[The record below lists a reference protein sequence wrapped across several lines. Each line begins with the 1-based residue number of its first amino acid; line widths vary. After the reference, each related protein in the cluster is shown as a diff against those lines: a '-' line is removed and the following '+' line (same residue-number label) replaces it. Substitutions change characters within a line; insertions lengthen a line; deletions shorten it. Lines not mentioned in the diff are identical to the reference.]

1 MSEFPKIQAY
11 RTLIVLFIAQC
22 FAQTA
27 SPVLVLLAGIVGV
40 EIAPSLTLATLPVAA
55 MVVGM
60 AATTVPAAMIMARF
74 GRKRGFL
81 FGAAMATSASLLAA
95 WAVSAGDFYVFCLA
109 GLFIGSFSAFVQQ
122 FRFAVAESV
131 PAESI
136 PWSLSVLML
145 AGIVSAFLGPG
156 TATYLS
162 DVPGFAPYVGSF
174 LGLSCLLVIAFLILL
189 LFYRDE
195 SPVVLEA
202 IDNVEARAMSEILK
216 DRHLQLAIAAGI
228 TGWLLMTTVMTAT
241 PVSMH
246 AMDNLSLGDTA
257 FVIQSH
263 IVAMY
268 APSLLSGFLMS
279 RFGVR
284 RVIGAGMILM
294 LLVVIVGFGKPHL
307 VHYWSAMVAL
317 GVGWNFLFVG
327 GTTLLTQSYRNSE
340 RFRVQ
345 AANDFL
351 VFGLQAFGSLGA
363 GVLLAT
369 FGWNSIMLLCLP
381 FLLML
386 APFLWLSSRT
396 PKFA

>member
-1 MSEFPKIQAY
+1 MNDQPVIQRY
-11 RTLIVLFIAQC
+11 RTLIVLFVTQC

-27 SPVLVLLAGIVGV
+27 SPVLVLLAGIVGAK
-40 EIAPSLTLATLPVAA
+40 IAPSLTLATLPVAA

-60 AATTVPAAMIMARF
+60 ATTTVPASMIMARF
-74 GRKRGFL
+74 GRRRGFL
-81 FGAAMATSASLLAA
+81 SGATMAICAALLAA
-95 WAVSAGDFYVFCLA
+95 WAVNIGHFYLFCFA
-109 GLFIGSFSAFVQQ
+109 GLLIGSFSAFVQQ

-131 PAESI
+131 PADAI
-136 PWSLSVLML
+136 PRSLSVLML

-156 TATYLS
+156 TATWLS
-162 DVPGFAPYVGSF
+162 DVPGLAPYVGSF
-174 LGLSCLLVIAFLILL
+174 LGLSCLLVVALLILAPVEVIADQT
-189 LFYRDE
+189 DE
-195 SPVVLEA
+195 Q
-202 IDNVEARAMSEILK
+202 RALVEILK
-216 DRHLQLAIAAGI
+216 DRHLQLAIAAGV
-228 TGWLLMTTVMTAT
+228 TGWLLMTLVMTAT

-246 AMDNLSLGDTA
+246 ALDQMSLGDTT

-268 APSLLSGFLMS
+268 APSLISGYLIS
-279 RFGVR
+279 QFGVR
-284 RVIGAGMILM
+284 RIIFAGMVLM
-294 LLVVIVGFGKPHL
+294 LLVVVVGFGKPHL

-363 GVLLAT
+363 GVLLAS
-369 FGWNSIMLLCLP
+369 FGWNSIMLICLP
-381 FLLML
+381 FLFML
-386 APFLWLSSRT
+386 TPFLWLSNRASQPAGT
-396 PKFA
+396 FS